1 MSVPLYQVDAFT
13 TTPFA
18 GNPAAVCLL
27 SDGPDADW
35 MQRVA
40 GEMNLSETAFLRPQ
54 DDGTYRLR
62 WFTPTHEVDLC
73 GHATLASAHVL
84 WTEGMVAAGAPARFD
99 TASGRLTARRN
110 DEWIRMNFPADPVG
124 TTDPPSALLDGLRGV
139 TPEEVGWSGRDYLV
153 RLRSP
158 EAMRTLQ
165 PDLSALEALDDAR
178 GVIVTAAAQAGD
190 IDFVSRFFAPR
201 VGVPEDPVTGSSH
214 CALGP
219 YWAAQMGNTSLTGR
233 QVSDRGAQYA
243 CTWTPPMPSESP
255 SPDAPPRSSAAASTP
270 NPGCA
275 SRGVS
280 PSGASPTRR
289 PLQPSTQADIYHPG
303 RRRTPKSQVLVR
315 WNVRA

>member
-153 RLRSP
+153 RLQSP
-158 EAMRTLQ
+158 EAVRTLQ
-165 PDLSALEALDDAR
+165 PDLSALKALDDAR

-233 QVSDRGAQYA
+233 QVSDRGGTVRVHLDA
-243 CTWTPPMPSESP
+243 
-255 SPDAPPRSSAAASTP
+255 PDAERVTLAGRATTVV
-270 NPGCA
+270 
-275 SRGVS
+275 RGRLN
-280 PSGASPTRR
+280 A
-289 PLQPSTQADIYHPG
+289 
-303 RRRTPKSQVLVR
+303 
-315 WNVRA
+315 